1 MAESCTKWLD
11 WLYIVVHISYTT
23 TCTTNDH
30 MSKSKLPNV
39 LHDPDFPNEAHLNLE
54 DGNTI
59 TVGTNAWFGW
69 LEEHSSFHFDSGK
82 DFFTALKRKYDT
94 GDYWYASRKAGGK
107 TQNKY
112 LGKSDMLTLERMR
125 VIASK
130 LSQPLQ
136 PKEHVDVQP
145 NVQLQDKSVVQLY
158 VQPKQVQELE
168 EKLASCNRNLQ
179 EQYEQNQALRS
190 NLTKITSD
198 ADQLA
203 VNLKQER
210 SRLAT
215 LQEDLKEAEKLA
227 EARLQEIERLRTQL
241 QPPPAVDPNL
251 IALLQDAIT
260 PKKKGGSYD
269 ARNATGLRRLVEQVL
284 GVLLNR

>member
-1 MAESCTKWLD
+1 
-11 WLYIVVHISYTT
+11 
-23 TCTTNDH
+23 
-30 MSKSKLPNV
+30 MSKSKLPSV

-59 TVGTNAWFGW
+59 TVGTNVWLRW

-145 NVQLQDKSVVQLY
+145 DVQLQAESVVQLD

-168 EKLASCNRNLQ
+168 DSQSKQQ
-179 EQYEQNQALRS
+179 EEIEQLRQA
-190 NLTKITSD
+190 
-198 ADQLA
+198 
-203 VNLKQER
+203 
-210 SRLAT
+210 
-215 LQEDLKEAEKLA
+215 LKEAETLA
-227 EARLQEIERLRTQL
+227 EE
-241 QPPPAVDPNL
+241 
-251 IALLQDAIT
+251 
-260 PKKKGGSYD
+260 
-269 ARNATGLRRLVEQVL
+269 
-284 GVLLNR
+284 